1 MFRLNVSETEL
12 KKLQKELA
20 GDFFFDDTMRR
31 LYATDASVYRQ
42 IPLAVAY
49 PKNIEDLK
57 KLLNFARKH
66 KTSLIPRTAGTSLAG
81 QVVGTG
87 IVLDMSRYF
96 TKILEVNPQEKWCRV
111 EPGVIRNDLNAYLKP
126 YNLFFA
132 PETATQTRA
141 MIGGMVGNNSCGS
154 NSIIYGSTREHV
166 IEVKGLLANGEE
178 VTFAPLFLV
187 NE

>member
-87 IVLDMSRYF
+87 IVLDMS
-96 TKILEVNPQEKWCRV
+96 
-111 EPGVIRNDLNAYLKP
+111 
-126 YNLFFA
+126 
-132 PETATQTRA
+132 
-141 MIGGMVGNNSCGS
+141 
-154 NSIIYGSTREHV
+154 
-166 IEVKGLLANGEE
+166 
-178 VTFAPLFLV
+178 
-187 NE
+187 